1 MQEHFGRALRNRK
14 RRSRL
19 RVRVELSKD
28 RRVLAEMLFQ
38 SIYATLV
45 VGVVGSELRNLIHI
59 GVLKVLEEPYQSP

>member
-1 MQEHFGRALRNRK
+1 
-14 RRSRL
+14 
-19 RVRVELSKD
+19 
-28 RRVLAEMLFQ
+28 MLFQ